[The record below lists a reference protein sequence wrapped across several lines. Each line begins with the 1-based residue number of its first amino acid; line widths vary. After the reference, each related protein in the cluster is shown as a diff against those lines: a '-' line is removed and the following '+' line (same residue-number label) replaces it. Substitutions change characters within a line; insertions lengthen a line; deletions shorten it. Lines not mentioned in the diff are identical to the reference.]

1 MERQKQHS
9 QVRVK
14 HCIDRQ
20 TQSHLMPHTSIF
32 EVVFPCLIKER
43 IGSRRVRD
51 VTTINKAKC
60 RNMKPLF
67 RSRAVSALSSR
78 WI

>member
-20 TQSHLMPHTSIF
+20 TQSDLMPHTSIL
-32 EVVFPCLIKER
+32 EMILPCLIEE
-43 IGSRRVRD
+43 
-51 VTTINKAKC
+51 
-60 RNMKPLF
+60 
-67 RSRAVSALSSR
+67 
-78 WI
+78 